1 MTLPKKVNGTPDP
14 YHDPT
19 SIGNLAVQK
28 GYATRAQVLT
38 ALKSQEER
46 LPLGE
51 ILVEQGILTAGQLE
65 DLLMEQEIMRQG
77 MTAKQA
83 AKFVKSRRRE
93 KMKELACHIRHVTES
108 LALAKT

>member
-1 MTLPKKVNGTPDP
+1 MPLPKKVNGTHDP

-38 ALKSQEER
+38 ALKRQEER

-51 ILVEQGILTAGQLE
+51 ILVEQGILTVGQLE
-65 DLLMEQEIMRQG
+65 DLLMEQEIMRRR

-83 AKFVKSRRRE
+83 AQYVKSKRRE
-93 KMKELACHIRHVTES
+93 QVKELTRHLRSVTES
-108 LALAKT
+108 LVLAKT